1 MAYIGNQVSSVPF
14 IIDTFSGTGSASVFG
29 QLTRAPAGV
38 ASIAVFISG
47 VYKVPGVDYTL
58 NGDYILFT
66 TPPASGTNNIV
77 IHHMGNGSA
86 TSVPSDGSVTGAKLA
101 SNVVRSNNIVAGS
114 LTSNLI
120 AVGAITGNL
129 IGSKAI
135 TGNLIGLNAI
145 SGNLMVVNTI
155 TGNLIGVGAISGN
168 QLGTYSVSGNNIG
181 TGAISGNQLGTYSVS
196 GNNIGTGAISANNF
210 AGGGIT
216 SNVLAS
222 NLSISLTRALESAN
236 INSIAPNGNVDIDIA
251 NNVVYYFNANSTANI
266 TFNLRANTQ
275 NTFDSVTTI
284 GQSATVA
291 MIVRHGATRHT
302 ANLHI
307 DGTLQSVL
315 YLANTK
321 PNYQSIPNQETNIY
335 GYTVLKTAANTY
347 AVFASN
353 SLFALG

>member
-58 NGDYILFT
+58 SGDMILFT

-86 TSVPSDGSVTGAKLA
+86 TQVPSDGSVTGAKLA
-101 SNVVRSNNIVAGS
+101 ANTVRGNNIVAGQ
-114 LTSNLI
+114 
-120 AVGAITGNL
+120 ITGNQ
-129 IGSKAI
+129 
-135 TGNLIGLNAI
+135 I
-145 SGNLMVVNTI
+145 STR
-155 TGNLIGVGAISGN
+155 AISGN
-168 QLGTYSVSGNNIG
+168 QIGLYAVSGNNIG
-181 TGAISGNQLGTYSVS
+181 TGS
-196 GNNIGTGAISANNF
+196 ISANNF

-236 INSIAPNGNVDIDIA
+236 INAIAPNGNVDIDIA

-335 GYTVLKTAANTY
+335 GYTVLKLAANSY
-347 AVFASN
+347 SVFASN
-353 SLFALG
+353 SLFGLG

>member
-14 IIDTFSGTGSASVFG
+14 IIDTFSGTGSATVFG

-47 VYKVPGVDYTL
+47 VYKTPGVDYTL
-58 NGDYILFT
+58 NGDIILFT
-66 TPPASGTNNIV
+66 TAPASGTNNIV

-86 TSVPSDGSVTGAKLA
+86 TQVPSDGSVTGGKLA
-101 SNVVRSNNIVAGS
+101 ANTVRGNNIVAGQ
-114 LTSNLI
+114 
-120 AVGAITGNL
+120 IT
-129 IGSKAI
+129 
-135 TGNLIGLNAI
+135 
-145 SGNLMVVNTI
+145 
-155 TGNLIGVGAISGN
+155 GN
-168 QLGTYSVSGNNIG
+168 QLGTYSI
-181 TGAISGNQLGTYSVS
+181 S

-236 INSIAPNGNVDIDIA
+236 INAIAPNGLINIDVA

-291 MIVRHGATRHT
+291 MIVRHGTGRHS
-302 ANLHI
+302 ANLQI
-307 DGTLQSVL
+307 DGTLQSPVF
-315 YLANTK
+315 AGGAR
-321 PNYQSIPNQETNIY
+321 PNFLSITNAETNIF
-335 GYTVLKTAANTY
+335 GYTVLKLAANSY

-353 SLFALG
+353 SLFTLG

>member
-47 VYKVPGVDYTL
+47 VYKTPGVDYTL
-58 NGDYILFT
+58 NGDMILFT
-66 TPPASGTNNIV
+66 TPPASGTDNIV
-77 IHHMGNGSA
+77 IHHMGNGST
-86 TSVPSDGSVTGAKLA
+86 TSIPSDGSVTGAKLS
-101 SNVVRSNNIVAGS
+101 SNVVRSNNIVAGQ
-114 LTSNLI
+114 
-120 AVGAITGNL
+120 ITGNL
-129 IGSKAI
+129 IAPGVI
-135 TGNLIGLNAI
+135 TGNLLASNIIN
-145 SGNLMVVNTI
+145 S
-155 TGNLIGVGAISGN
+155 
-168 QLGTYSVSGNNIG
+168 NNIVDG
-181 TGAISGNQLGTYSVS
+181 SILGNDLGLYSVS

-236 INSIAPNGNVDIDIA
+236 INAIAPNGNVNIDIA

-284 GQSATVA
+284 GQSVTVA
-291 MIVRHGATRHT
+291 MIVRHGTTRHI
-302 ANLHI
+302 ANVYI
-307 DGTLQSVL
+307 DGGLITSTGSNSIV

-321 PNYQSIPNQETNIY
+321 PNYQSITNQETNIY

>member
-58 NGDYILFT
+58 NGDLILFT

-86 TSVPSDGSVTGAKLA
+86 TQVPSDGSVTGAKLA
-101 SNVVRSNNIVAGS
+101 SNVVRSNNIVTGQ
-114 LTSNLI
+114 
-120 AVGAITGNL
+120 ITGNL
-129 IGSKAI
+129 
-135 TGNLIGLNAI
+135 
-145 SGNLMVVNTI
+145 
-155 TGNLIGVGAISGN
+155 
-168 QLGTYSVSGNNIG
+168 
-181 TGAISGNQLGTYSVS
+181 
-196 GNNIGTGAISANNF
+196 IGTGAISANNF

-236 INSIAPNGNVDIDIA
+236 INVIAPNGNVNIDIA

-266 TFNLRANTQ
+266 TFNLRANTR
-275 NTFDSVTTI
+275 NTFDSVTTV
-284 GQSATVA
+284 GQSVTVA
-291 MIVRHGATRHT
+291 MIVKHGATRHI
-302 ANLHI
+302 ANVYI
-307 DGTLQSVL
+307 DGGLITTGSNSIV
-315 YLANTK
+315 YLGNTK
-321 PNYQSIPNQETNIY
+321 PNYQSITNQETNIY

>member
-14 IIDTFSGTGSASVFG
+14 TIDTFSGTGSASVFG

-58 NGDYILFT
+58 NGDMILFT

-86 TSVPSDGSVTGAKLA
+86 TSVPSDGSVTGGKLA
-101 SNVVRSNNIVAGS
+101 SNVVRSNNIVAGQ
-114 LTSNLI
+114 
-120 AVGAITGNL
+120 
-129 IGSKAI
+129 
-135 TGNLIGLNAI
+135 
-145 SGNLMVVNTI
+145 I

-168 QLGTYSVSGNNIG
+168 
-181 TGAISGNQLGTYSVS
+181 
-196 GNNIGTGAISANNF
+196 NF
-210 AGGGIT
+210 AGGGVT

-236 INSIAPNGNVDIDIA
+236 INSIAPSGAINIDVA

-275 NTFDSVTTI
+275 NTLDSITTT
-284 GQSATVA
+284 GQSVTVA
-291 MIVRHGATRHT
+291 MIVKHGLNRHT
-302 ANLHI
+302 ANLYI
-307 DGTLQSVL
+307 DGGLINNTGSNSIV
-315 YLANTK
+315 YIGNTK
-321 PNYQSIPNQETNIY
+321 PIYQVITNQETNIY

>member
-47 VYKVPGVDYTL
+47 VYKTPGVDYTL
-58 NGDYILFT
+58 NGDLILFT
-66 TPPASGTNNIV
+66 TPPALGTNNIV

-86 TSVPSDGSVTGAKLA
+86 TSVPSDGSVTGAKLS
-101 SNVVRSNNIVAGS
+101 SNVVRSNNIVAGTI
-114 LTSNLI
+114 TSNLI
-120 AVGAITGNL
+120 AVGAITGNS
-129 IGSKAI
+129 IPINAIRSNNIVAGQI
-135 TGNLIGLNAI
+135 TGNL
-145 SGNLMVVNTI
+145 
-155 TGNLIGVGAISGN
+155 
-168 QLGTYSVSGNNIG
+168 
-181 TGAISGNQLGTYSVS
+181 
-196 GNNIGTGAISANNF
+196 IGTGAISANNF

-216 SNVLAS
+216 SNVFAS

-236 INSIAPNGNVDIDIA
+236 INAIAPNGTINIDVA

-266 TFNLRANTQ
+266 AFNLRANTQ

-291 MIVRHGATRHT
+291 MIVKHGTARHSAV
-302 ANLHI
+302 LQI
-307 DGTLQSVL
+307 DGAIQSPV
-315 YLANTK
+315 YAANTK
-321 PNYQSIPNQETNIY
+321 PIYQVITNQETNIFSY
-335 GYTVLKTAANTY
+335 SVMKLAANSY

-353 SLFALG
+353 SLFGLG

>member
-29 QLTRAPAGV
+29 QLTRAPASV

-58 NGDYILFT
+58 SGDLILFT
-66 TPPASGTNNIV
+66 TPPGAGTNNIV

-101 SNVVRSNNIVAGS
+101 SNAIRSNNIVAGQ
-114 LTSNLI
+114 
-120 AVGAITGNL
+120 ITGNL
-129 IGSKAI
+129 
-135 TGNLIGLNAI
+135 
-145 SGNLMVVNTI
+145 
-155 TGNLIGVGAISGN
+155 
-168 QLGTYSVSGNNIG
+168 
-181 TGAISGNQLGTYSVS
+181 
-196 GNNIGTGAISANNF
+196 IGTGAISANNF

-236 INSIAPNGNVDIDIA
+236 INVIAPNGNVNIDIA

-266 TFNLRANTQ
+266 TFNLRANTT

-307 DGTLQSVL
+307 DGTLQTVL
-315 YLANTK
+315 YLANTR
-321 PNYQSIPNQETNIY
+321 PNYQTITNQETNIY

>member
-14 IIDTFSGTGSASVFG
+14 IIDTFSGTGSATVFG

-38 ASIAVFISG
+38 ASIAVYISG
-47 VYKVPGVDYTL
+47 VYKTPGVDYTL
-58 NGDYILFT
+58 NGDIIVFT
-66 TPPASGTNNIV
+66 TAPALGTNNIV

-86 TSVPSDGSVTGAKLA
+86 TQVPSDGSVTGGKLA
-101 SNVVRSNNIVAGS
+101 ANTVRGNNIVAGQ
-114 LTSNLI
+114 
-120 AVGAITGNL
+120 ITGNL
-129 IGSKAI
+129 IGIAS
-135 TGNLIGLNAI
+135 
-145 SGNLMVVNTI
+145 
-155 TGNLIGVGAISGN
+155 
-168 QLGTYSVSGNNIG
+168 
-181 TGAISGNQLGTYSVS
+181 
-196 GNNIGTGAISANNF
+196 ISANNF

-236 INSIAPNGNVDIDIA
+236 INAIAPNGLINIDIA

-275 NTFDSVTTI
+275 NTFDSVTTV

-291 MIVRHGATRHT
+291 MIVKHGTSRHS
-302 ANLHI
+302 ANLQI
-307 DGTLQSVL
+307 DGTLQTPVYAGNS
-315 YLANTK
+315 K
-321 PNYQSIPNQETNIY
+321 PIFLSITNAETNIF
-335 GYTVLKTAANTY
+335 GYTVLKLAANSY